1 MGSVLTPLKGVPVGA
16 CIMIQ
21 YQTKVKCVKCVHEQL
36 RILDTV
42 VWKFFDRSNFIDEKF
57 KVNIFVDT

>member
-16 CIMIQ
+16 CIIIQ
-21 YQTKVKCVKCVHEQL
+21 NQTKVKCVKCVHEQL

-42 VWKFFDRSNFIDEKF
+42 VWKFFHR
-57 KVNIFVDT
+57 